1 MKKPDPARFM
11 GKRKPKAD
19 TLEMKGFSKP
29 QSNQSIPIVENKSKE
44 KKTYESTGV
53 RVYDRSSE
61 RTDERE
67 EKRVKTRHAFDIFE
81 DQLLSL
87 HRLQLE
93 SVQAGKKKPKL
104 GDMVQ
109 KALDDYLDGRENK
122 KGIERTDERP
132 NVRTDEQI

>member
-44 KKTYESTGV
+44 KTTYESTGV

-61 RTDERE
+61 RTDER
-67 EKRVKTRHAFDIFE
+67 
-81 DQLLSL
+81 
-87 HRLQLE
+87 
-93 SVQAGKKKPKL
+93 
-104 GDMVQ
+104 
-109 KALDDYLDGRENK
+109 
-122 KGIERTDERP
+122 
-132 NVRTDEQI
+132 